1 MRDGFLK
8 AAALS
13 PALRVADC
21 AYNTQ
26 QIITQLKDAAARGV
40 KLAVFPEF
48 CLTGYTCGDLF
59 LQHTLQQ
66 GALTGLQSILDASR
80 ELDVVALVGLPLLVR
95 GKLYNAAAVL
105 CRGRLLGLVPKTY
118 LPNYGEF
125 YEKRQFTP
133 GSTEV
138 EWVTVCGQQVPFG
151 TSLLFRCSEMP
162 SFVLGVEICEDL
174 WSALPPSTFHALAG
188 ATVVANL
195 SASDETVGKA
205 EYRRAL
211 VQNQSARLLCGYLY
225 ASAGHGESTQDM
237 VFGGH
242 DLIAENGTLLS
253 EALPFAGGWAET
265 EIDCQRME
273 SERARNTSFEP
284 SAEGYQTVEFHLE
297 PTETPLTRWVDP
309 TPFVPH
315 DQRLRAQR
323 CELILKMQA
332 DGLAKRLE
340 HARAKTAVIGI
351 SGGLDS
357 CLALLVAVRAMK
369 QLGRPTTDV
378 LAVTMPCFGTT
389 RRTRS
394 NAEILCDELHVSF
407 REIDIAAT
415 VHSHFAD
422 IGQDEKVLDVTFENG
437 QARVRTLELMD
448 LANRT
453 GGLVVGTGDLSEL
466 ALGWATYNGDHMS
479 MYGVNAS
486 VPKTLVRHLVQYEA
500 DIAAS
505 ETLKTVLL
513 DILDTPVSPEL
524 LPAKENGDIAQKT
537 EDLVGPY
544 ELHDFYLYHVLRFGF
559 GPEKIFRL
567 AKAAFAGRAEYPDSV
582 LYKWLRNFY
591 WRFFAQQFK
600 RSCLPDGPKIGSVTL
615 SPRGDWRMP
624 SDAAAALWLA
634 ELEQLFPH
642 KG

>member
-8 AAALS
+8 VAALS

-26 QIITQLKDAAARGV
+26 QIIAQLKDAAARGV

-66 GALTGLQSILDASR
+66 GALTSLQSILDASR

-95 GKLYNAAAVL
+95 GKLYNVAAVL

-151 TSLLFRCSEMP
+151 TSLLFRCCEMP

-600 RSCLPDGPKIGSVTL
+600 RSCLPDGPKVGSVTL

-634 ELEQLFPH
+634 ELEQIPL
-642 KG
+642 KD

>member
-1 MRDGFLK
+1 MKDGFLK
-8 AAALS
+8 AAAFS

-21 AYNTQ
+21 TYNAQ
-26 QIITQLKDAAARGV
+26 QILADVQAAAARGV

-59 LQHTLQQ
+59 LQHTLQT
-66 GALTGLQSILDASR
+66 GALDALQTVLDGTR
-80 ELDVVALVGLPLLVR
+80 TLDTVVLVGLPLLVH
-95 GKLYNAAAVL
+95 GKLYNCAAVL
-105 CRGRLLGLVPKTY
+105 CRGQLLGLVPKTY

-138 EWVTVCGQQVPFG
+138 ETITVCGQQVPFG
-151 TSLLFRCSEMP
+151 TSLLFCCRSMP
-162 SFVLGVEICEDL
+162 SFVLGVELCEDL

-188 ATVVANL
+188 ATVIANL

-211 VQNQSARLLCGYLY
+211 VSNQSARLLCGYLY

-237 VFGGH
+237 VFAGH
-242 DLIAENGTLLS
+242 DLIAENGTLLA
-253 EALPFAGGWAET
+253 ETAPFAGGIAET

-273 SERARNTSFEP
+273 AERARNTSFEL
-284 SAEGYQTVEFHLE
+284 SRDGYTTVEFDLE
-297 PTETPLTRWVDP
+297 LTETPLTRWIDP
-309 TPFVPH
+309 APFVPG
-315 DQRLRAQR
+315 DPKRRAER

-340 HARAKTAVIGI
+340 HAHAKTAVIGI

-369 QLGRPTTDV
+369 QLGRPASDV

-389 RRTRS
+389 HRTRS
-394 NAEILCDELHVSF
+394 NAEILCDELQVSF
-407 REIDIAAT
+407 KEIDIAET
-415 VHSHFAD
+415 VHSHFRD
-422 IGQDEKVLDVTFENG
+422 IGQDESVLDVTFENG

-448 LANRT
+448 TANRT

-479 MYGVNAS
+479 MYGVNAG
-486 VPKTLVRHLVQYEA
+486 VPKTLVRHLVHYEA
-500 DIAAS
+500 DIAA
-505 ETLKTVLL
+505 TDALRTVLL

-524 LPAKENGDIAQKT
+524 LPAKDGEIAQKT

-544 ELHDFYLYHVLRFGF
+544 ELHDFYLYQVLRFGF
-559 GPEKIFRL
+559 GPAKIFRL
-567 AKAAFAGRAEYPDSV
+567 AKAAFAGCPEYPDNV

-600 RSCLPDGPKIGSVTL
+600 RSCLPDGPKVGSVTL

-624 SDAAAALWLA
+624 SDACAALWLA
-634 ELEQLFPH
+634 ELEQLSI
-642 KG
+642 KD

>member
-1 MRDGFLK
+1 MKDGFLK
-8 AAALS
+8 AAAFS

-21 AYNTQ
+21 TYNAQ
-26 QIITQLKDAAARGV
+26 QVLAQLQAAAQRGV

-59 LQHTLQQ
+59 LQRTLQQ
-66 GALTGLQSILDASR
+66 GALDALEWLLAQTRALDT
-80 ELDVVALVGLPLLVR
+80 VVLVGLPLLVH
-95 GKLYNAAAVL
+95 GKLYNCAAVL
-105 CRGRLLGLVPKTY
+105 CGGRLLGLVPKTY

-138 EWVTVCGQQVPFG
+138 ETVTVCGQEVPFG
-151 TSLLFRCSEMP
+151 TSLLFRCRQMP

-188 ATVVANL
+188 ATVIANL

-211 VQNQSARLLCGYLY
+211 VSNQSARLLCGYLY

-237 VFGGH
+237 VFAGH
-242 DLIAENGTLLS
+242 DLIAENGTVLS
-253 EALPFAGGWAET
+253 ENAPFDGGCAET

-273 SERARNTSFEP
+273 AERARNTSFEP
-284 SAEGYQTVEFHLE
+284 AGEGYQTVEFDLE
-297 PTETPLTRWVDP
+297 PAETVLTRWIDP
-309 TPFVPH
+309 APFVPG
-315 DQRLRAQR
+315 DPKRRAER

-332 DGLAKRLE
+332 DGLAKRLD
-340 HARAKTAVIGI
+340 HAHAKTAVIGI

-369 QLGRPTTDV
+369 QLGRPARDV

-389 RRTRS
+389 KRTRS
-394 NAEILCDELHVSF
+394 NAEILCEALGVTF
-407 REIDIAAT
+407 AEINITET
-415 VHSHFAD
+415 VKSHFAD
-422 IGQDEKVLDVTFENG
+422 IGQPADKYDVTFENC

-448 LANRT
+448 YANKN
-453 GGLVVGTGDLSEL
+453 GGFVIGTGDLSEL

-479 MYGVNAS
+479 MYGVNAG
-486 VPKTLVRHLVQYEA
+486 VPKTLVRHIVQYVA
-500 DIAAS
+500 DTCGS
-505 ETLKTVLL
+505 DTLRGVLL

-524 LPAKENGDIAQKT
+524 LPTAEDGTIAQQT
-537 EDLVGPY
+537 EKLVGPY
-544 ELHDFYLYHVLRFGF
+544 ELHDFYLYYVLRFGF
-559 GPEKIFRL
+559 SPAKIYHLARTAFDGKYEPEVLL
-567 AKAAFAGRAEYPDSV
+567 A
-582 LYKWLRNFY
+582 WLKNFY
-591 WRFFAQQFK
+591 RRFFAQQFK
-600 RSCLPDGPKIGSVTL
+600 RSCLPDGPKVGSVTL

-624 SDAAAALWLA
+624 SDACNTLWMA
-634 ELEQLFPH
+634 ELEKLEV
-642 KG
+642 